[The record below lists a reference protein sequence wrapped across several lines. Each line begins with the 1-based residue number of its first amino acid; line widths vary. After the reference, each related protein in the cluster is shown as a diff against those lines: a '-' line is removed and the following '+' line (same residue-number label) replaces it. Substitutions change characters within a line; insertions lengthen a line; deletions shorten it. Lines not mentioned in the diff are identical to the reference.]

1 MIMCI
6 AVMACTAF
14 GTAEPMTASFC
25 DMWPLAVGNK
35 WYEGRNGF
43 AGDDTLIREVEGQET
58 HNGYTVW
65 RILYTRRYPS
75 GETFSYMYL
84 IFVNGWVYLG
94 SEEADLDA
102 LPQIGEGMHLYLP
115 EVLQDGQTYTREV
128 ASTPVPVTV
137 VFRSADIVELVVES
151 FLVERFI
158 RGQGPAQIDFG
169 YPNYLSVFM
178 IVGTCSG
185 LYETQISG
193 LQWVEAGQ
201 TARLAVPASSGPG
214 FQWYK
219 DGASIENASASTY
232 LKAEAAFEDS
242 GSYTCRIADGA
253 KAFHDTKPILMEV
266 FPEGSL
272 PVSGLV
278 SCAMMCL
285 GCLVAGWRRVSQR
298 GVC

>member
-1 MIMCI
+1 MLDL
-6 AVMACTAF
+6 VHESYPAF
-14 GTAEPMTASFC
+14 
-25 DMWPLAVGNK
+25 
-35 WYEGRNGF
+35 
-43 AGDDTLIREVEGQET
+43 
-58 HNGYTVW
+58 
-65 RILYTRRYPS
+65 
-75 GETFSYMYL
+75 
-84 IFVNGWVYLG
+84 
-94 SEEADLDA
+94 
-102 LPQIGEGMHLYLP
+102 
-115 EVLQDGQTYTREV
+115 
-128 ASTPVPVTV
+128 
-137 VFRSADIVELVVES
+137 
-151 FLVERFI
+151 RFI
-158 RGQGPAQIDFG
+158 RGQGPADINVG
-169 YPNYLSVFM
+169 YPFYPSTFT

-193 LQWVEAGQ
+193 SQWVEAGQ